1 MAIYDLYFMRL
12 FIRSQEIFIKNIY
25 EILYEW
31 YNRKKVTGRKQ
42 NMFGLVQPD
51 KVKVGQRIKEI
62 KEGMNLSFTE
72 LGNRLGLK
80 KPTISS
86 YVQGYAL
93 APESVIN
100 QLSSISGKPV
110 GWFYFGDIEEYI
122 ADYLRLK
129 GQAAIVQ
136 EHPEVVRKIKEEFYT
151 GEYKNP
157 DWENEVG
164 YPCEEFIDD
173 YFYELQQEVIKEEI
187 QKLTSNEIENLP
199 FVSELS
205 DAKKDEAV
213 TVITSGIIEYMDV
226 AGEFNYEKKDDMIK
240 MVNRE
245 VNKYDFFA
253 DSNFEDRYLVGKL
266 INILAD
272 QQKTSELIN
281 HLSEELT
288 DRAFTGLFGGKE
300 LVETIQ
306 TLRPA
311 LINLSN
317 KISADQL
324 EDWFEKYN

>member
-1 MAIYDLYFMRL
+1 
-12 FIRSQEIFIKNIY
+12 
-25 EILYEW
+25 
-31 YNRKKVTGRKQ
+31 
-42 NMFGLVQPD
+42 MFGLLQPD

-62 KEGMNLSFTE
+62 KESMNLSFTE
-72 LGNRLGLK
+72 LGNRLGIK

-110 GWFYFGDIEEYI
+110 GWFYFGDVEEYI

-129 GQAAIVQ
+129 GQNRIVQ
-136 EHPEVVRKIKEEFYT
+136 EHPEVVKEIKEEFYT
-151 GEYKNP
+151 GEFKNP
-157 DWENEVG
+157 AWENEVG
-164 YPCEEFIDD
+164 YPCEEFMDD

-187 QKLTSNEIENLP
+187 QRMVRDQIKNLP
-199 FVSELS
+199 IVDELS
-205 DAKKDEAV
+205 KQKTDEAV

-226 AGEFNYEKKDDMIK
+226 AGEFNYEDKDDMIK
-240 MVNRE
+240 IVTRE
-245 VNKYDFFA
+245 VDKYDFFA

-272 QQKTSELIN
+272 QQKTGELIN

-288 DRAFTGLFGGKE
+288 DKAFTGLFGGEE

-324 EDWFEKYN
+324 EGWFEK

>member
-1 MAIYDLYFMRL
+1 
-12 FIRSQEIFIKNIY
+12 
-25 EILYEW
+25 
-31 YNRKKVTGRKQ
+31 
-42 NMFGLVQPD
+42 MFGLLQPD

-62 KEGMNLSFTE
+62 KESMNLSFTE
-72 LGNRLGLK
+72 LGNRLGIK

-110 GWFYFGDIEEYI
+110 GWFYFGDVEEYI
-122 ADYLRLK
+122 ADYLQLK
-129 GQAAIVQ
+129 GQNRIVQ
-136 EHPEVVRKIKEEFYT
+136 EHPKVVKAIKEVFYT
-151 GEYKNP
+151 GEFKNP
-157 DWENEVG
+157 AWENEVG
-164 YPCEEFIDD
+164 YPCEEFMDD
-173 YFYELQQEVIKEEI
+173 YFYELQQEVIKEEL
-187 QKLTSNEIENLP
+187 QKMVREQIKNLP
-199 FVSELS
+199 IADELS
-205 DAKKDEAV
+205 KQKKDEAV

-226 AGEFNYEKKDDMIK
+226 AGEFNYENKDDMIK
-240 MVNRE
+240 LVKQK
-245 VNKYDFFA
+245 VDKYDFFA

-272 QQKTSELIN
+272 QQKTRELIN
-281 HLSEELT
+281 RLSEELT
-288 DRAFTGLFGGKE
+288 DKAFTGLFGGEE

-324 EDWFEKYN
+324 EDWFEK

>member
-1 MAIYDLYFMRL
+1 
-12 FIRSQEIFIKNIY
+12 
-25 EILYEW
+25 
-31 YNRKKVTGRKQ
+31 
-42 NMFGLVQPD
+42 MFGLLQPD

-62 KEGMNLSFTE
+62 KENMNLSFTE
-72 LGNRLGLK
+72 LGNRLGIK

-110 GWFYFGDIEEYI
+110 GWFYFGDVEEYI

-129 GQAAIVQ
+129 GQNRIVQ
-136 EHPEVVRKIKEEFYT
+136 EHPEVVKAIKEEFYT
-151 GEYKNP
+151 GEFKNP
-157 DWENEVG
+157 AWENEVG
-164 YPCEEFIDD
+164 YPCEEFMDD

-187 QKLTSNEIENLP
+187 QKMVRDQIKNLP
-199 FVSELS
+199 IADELS
-205 DAKKDEAV
+205 KQKKDEAV
-213 TVITSGIIEYMDV
+213 TIITSGIIEYMDV

-240 MVNRE
+240 MVKRE
-245 VNKYDFFA
+245 IDKYDFFA

-266 INILAD
+266 INILGD

-288 DRAFTGLFGGKE
+288 DRPFTGLFGGEE

-324 EDWFEKYN
+324 EDWFEK

>member
-1 MAIYDLYFMRL
+1 
-12 FIRSQEIFIKNIY
+12 
-25 EILYEW
+25 
-31 YNRKKVTGRKQ
+31 
-42 NMFGLVQPD
+42 MFGLLQPD
-51 KVKVGQRIKEI
+51 KVKVGQRIKKI
-62 KEGMNLSFTE
+62 KESMNLSFTE
-72 LGNRLGLK
+72 LGNRLGIK

-122 ADYLRLK
+122 ADYLQLK
-129 GQAAIVQ
+129 GQNRIVK
-136 EHPEVVRKIKEEFYT
+136 EHPNVVKAIKEEFYT
-151 GEYKNP
+151 GEFKNP
-157 DWENEVG
+157 AWENEVG
-164 YPCEEFIDD
+164 YPCEEFMDD
-173 YFYELQQEVIKEEI
+173 YFYELQQEVIKEEL
-187 QKLTSNEIENLP
+187 QKMVRDQIKKISIAD
-199 FVSELS
+199 ELS
-205 DAKKDEAV
+205 KQKNDEAV

-226 AGEFNYEKKDDMIK
+226 AGEFNYEDKDDMIK
-240 MVNRE
+240 LVKQE
-245 VNKYDFFA
+245 VDNYDFFA
-253 DSNFEDRYLVGKL
+253 DSNFEDQYLVGKL

-288 DRAFTGLFGGKE
+288 DKAFIGLFGGEE
-300 LVETIQ
+300 LVKTIQ

-324 EDWFEKYN
+324 EDWFEK

>member
-1 MAIYDLYFMRL
+1 
-12 FIRSQEIFIKNIY
+12 
-25 EILYEW
+25 
-31 YNRKKVTGRKQ
+31 
-42 NMFGLVQPD
+42 MFGLLQPD

-62 KEGMNLSFTE
+62 KESMNLSFTE
-72 LGNRLGLK
+72 LGNRLGIK

-122 ADYLRLK
+122 ADYLQLK
-129 GQAAIVQ
+129 GQNRIVQ
-136 EHPEVVRKIKEEFYT
+136 EHLNVVKAIKEEFYT
-151 GEYKNP
+151 GEFKNP
-157 DWENEVG
+157 AWENEVG
-164 YPCEEFIDD
+164 YPCEEFMDD
-173 YFYELQQEVIKEEI
+173 YFYELQQEVIKEEL
-187 QKLTSNEIENLP
+187 QKMVRDQIKKISIAD
-199 FVSELS
+199 ELS
-205 DAKKDEAV
+205 KQKNDEAV

-240 MVNRE
+240 LVKQE
-245 VNKYDFFA
+245 VDNYDFFA
-253 DSNFEDRYLVGKL
+253 GSNFEDQYLVGKL

-288 DRAFTGLFGGKE
+288 DKAFIGLFGGEE
-300 LVETIQ
+300 LVKTIQ

-324 EDWFEKYN
+324 EDWFEK

>member
-1 MAIYDLYFMRL
+1 
-12 FIRSQEIFIKNIY
+12 
-25 EILYEW
+25 
-31 YNRKKVTGRKQ
+31 
-42 NMFGLVQPD
+42 MFGLLQPD

-62 KEGMNLSFTE
+62 KESMNLSFTE
-72 LGNRLGLK
+72 LGNRLGIK

-93 APESVIN
+93 APENVIN

-122 ADYLRLK
+122 ADYLQLK
-129 GQAAIVQ
+129 GQGRIVQ
-136 EHPEVVRKIKEEFYT
+136 EHPEVVKAIKEEFYT
-151 GEYKNP
+151 GEFKNLG
-157 DWENEVG
+157 WENEVG
-164 YPCEEFIDD
+164 YPCEEFMDD
-173 YFYELQQEVIKEEI
+173 YFYELQQEVIKEEV
-187 QKLTSNEIENLP
+187 QKMVRDQIKNLP
-199 FVSELS
+199 IADELS
-205 DAKKDEAV
+205 KQKKDEAV

-226 AGEFNYEKKDDMIK
+226 AGEFNYEDKDDMIK

-245 VNKYDFFA
+245 VDKYDFFA

-272 QQKTSELIN
+272 QQKTSKLIN
-281 HLSEELT
+281 RLSEELT
-288 DRAFTGLFGGKE
+288 DKAFIGLFGGEE

-317 KISADQL
+317 KISTDQL
-324 EDWFEKYN
+324 EDWFEK

>member
-1 MAIYDLYFMRL
+1 
-12 FIRSQEIFIKNIY
+12 
-25 EILYEW
+25 
-31 YNRKKVTGRKQ
+31 
-42 NMFGLVQPD
+42 
-51 KVKVGQRIKEI
+51 
-62 KEGMNLSFTE
+62 MNLSFTE
-72 LGNRLGLK
+72 LGNRLGIK

-110 GWFYFGDIEEYI
+110 GWFYFGDVEEYI

-129 GQAAIVQ
+129 GQNRIVQ
-136 EHPEVVRKIKEEFYT
+136 EHPEVVKEIKEEFYT
-151 GEYKNP
+151 GEFKNP
-157 DWENEVG
+157 AWENEVG
-164 YPCEEFIDD
+164 YPCEEFMDD

-187 QKLTSNEIENLP
+187 QRMVRDQIKNLP
-199 FVSELS
+199 IVDELS
-205 DAKKDEAV
+205 KQKTDEAV

-226 AGEFNYEKKDDMIK
+226 AGEFNYEDKDDMIK
-240 MVNRE
+240 IVTRE
-245 VNKYDFFA
+245 VDKYDFFA

-272 QQKTSELIN
+272 QQKTGELIN

-288 DRAFTGLFGGKE
+288 DKAFTGLFGGEE

-324 EDWFEKYN
+324 EDWFEK